1 MSQVTRFVEVIP
13 ASGRI
18 DRPRG
23 NFFLLLA
30 STVTL
35 NVLMERDGTSEQFN
49 SVTGGIRVRRVKPW
63 NAMTIFGAAG
73 GTVEFFFGADE
84 VAFKDPPRQRTDEE
98 SRRIL
103 GIGNQSRR
111 FLAWR
116 CSPRVQARRSRLRMI
131 MHSPPRQRNPS
142 RRICCVVESQS
153 AA

>member
-84 VAFKDPPRQRTDEE
+84 VAEDEVNVFMQGGT
-98 SRRIL
+98 IL
-103 GIGNQSRR
+103 
-111 FLAWR
+111 
-116 CSPRVQARRSRLRMI
+116 CVRLFAERPNATGE
-131 MHSPPRQRNPS
+131 HP
-142 RRICCVVESQS
+142 
-153 AA
+153 A